1 MAKDAWILR
10 AKRPPKF
17 KTRAINRCAR
27 CGRRRSFYRRFGL
40 CRMCFR
46 EMAWKGQIP
55 GVTKAS
61 W

>member
-1 MAKDAWILR
+1 MAKDSWILR
-10 AKRPPKF
+10 AKRVPKF
-17 KTRAINRCAR
+17 TTRAVNRCAR
-27 CGRRRSFYRRFGL
+27 CGRRRGFYRRFGL

-46 EMAWKGQIP
+46 EMAWRGQIP